1 MENSVLK
8 DVKFNGKFGLKGVS
22 SKESGHKIFDTLTWE
37 NVSEEQD
44 WTLAEWASV
53 HPLRAD
59 RKQVKEGDRI
69 DFSTESKVVSLWPG
83 KGKLSFFAD
92 TSKEYGA
99 PRKSGEDWIHLLLE
113 QKIEAGDRVYLGDMK
128 ALDLALD
135 YSVDECENLMRREEY
150 DPNLHAAQIS
160 WFFTVENNRDTKLD
174 FEGRPDYLWFG
185 LPLFDNRHAVIDGP
199 QIFLDRGTEKVIYS
213 VKRAEYMEEPFRIGH
228 KYCVRMDILPSIK
241 KAFAVAKEQDWLKG
255 ARWED
260 MAIGS
265 TNLGWEI
272 PGTFRCRCTFEN
284 LSLTFR

>member
-8 DVKFNGKFGLKGVS
+8 DVKFNGKFGLKGFS
-22 SKESGHKIFDTLTWE
+22 SKESGHKIFDTLTFE
-37 NVSEEQD
+37 NVCKEQD

-228 KYCVRMDILPSIK
+228 KYCVRM
-241 KAFAVAKEQDWLKG
+241 
-255 ARWED
+255 
-260 MAIGS
+260 
-265 TNLGWEI
+265 
-272 PGTFRCRCTFEN
+272 
-284 LSLTFR
+284 LSLIHI